1 MKWNDE
7 NIKQL
12 ISLVEK
18 GYRPGDIAEIMGTT
32 YKSINNKMGRLNLK
46 VIYKENQVC
55 KNCKKEFEKY
65 FSKPNTFCS
74 SSCAIQFNNRNRKLS
89 EETKQKISNTLKNKP
104 RREKSDK
111 NRLEKKKVCK
121 ICLMNEITEKHKK
134 ICNDCKLSYY
144 EYYRPSCFFRFDVKD
159 FNQEFDLSLVEQYGW
174 YSPTNKRNNLKGV
187 SKDHMYSVMDGFR
200 NKIDPNIISHPAN
213 CKLLLFSDNSIKKD
227 NSSITID
234 ELLKRIENWD
244 ERYKKF

>member
-12 ISLVEK
+12 VSLVEK

-32 YKSINNKMGRLNLK
+32 YKSINCKMGRLNLK

-55 KNCKKEFEKY
+55 KNCKNEFEKY

-74 SSCAIQFNNRNRKLS
+74 SSCAIQYNNRNRKLT
-89 EETKQKISNTLKNKP
+89 EETKKKISETLKNKP
-104 RREKSDK
+104 RKEKIK
-111 NRLEKKKVCK
+111 TKKICK
-121 ICLMNEITEKHKK
+121 ICSINEVTEKLKI
-134 ICNDCKLSYY
+134 ICNDCKLTYY
-144 EYYRPSCFFRFDVKD
+144 EYYRPSCFFKFDIQDFKD
-159 FNQEFDLSLVEQYGW
+159 EFDLSLVEQYGW

-200 NKIDPNIISHPAN
+200 NKINPKIISHPAN
-213 CKLLLFSDNSIKKD
+213 CNLLLFSDNSIKKD
-227 NSSITID
+227 NSSITME

-244 ERYKKF
+244 KKYKKF

>member
-18 GYRPGDIAEIMGTT
+18 GYRPNDIAEIMGTT
-32 YKSINNKMGRLNLK
+32 YKSINCKMGRLNLK

-65 FSKPNTFCS
+65 FSNPKTFCS
-74 SSCAIQFNNRNRKLS
+74 SSCAVQYNNRNRKLT
-89 EETKQKISNTLKNKP
+89 EETKKKISDTLKNKP
-104 RREKSDK
+104 
-111 NRLEKKKVCK
+111 K
-121 ICLMNEITEKHKK
+121 ICTINEVTEKLKI
-134 ICNDCKLSYY
+134 ICNDCKLTYY
-144 EYYRPSCFFRFDVKD
+144 EYYRPSCFFKFDVKD
-159 FNQEFDLSLVEQYGW
+159 FIQEFDLSLVEQYGW

-200 NKIDPNIISHPAN
+200 NKINPNIISHPAN

-227 NSSITID
+227 NSSITIE
-234 ELLKRIENWD
+234 ELLNKIKDWD
-244 ERYKKF
+244 EKYKNF